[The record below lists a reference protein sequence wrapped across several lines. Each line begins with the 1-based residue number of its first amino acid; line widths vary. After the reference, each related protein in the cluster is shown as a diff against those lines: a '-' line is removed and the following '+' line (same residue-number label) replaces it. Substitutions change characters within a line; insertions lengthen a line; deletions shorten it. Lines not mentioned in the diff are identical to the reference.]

1 MRIGPG
7 TRSLLQVRV
16 APCSEWRVVKQVRR
30 EPPGARLREPGSPHA
45 CAGCGRCSC
54 AHFEDVETEA

>member
-7 TRSLLQVRV
+7 SCGLLHVRE
-16 APCSEWRVVKQVRR
+16 APCSEWRVVKRLRQ

-45 CAGCGRCSC
+45 CAGCERCSC
-54 AHFEDVETEA
+54 SHFEDVETEV